1 MGGRR
6 GRGESAVIAALLSLS
21 CALLVGPIDA
31 FLGSPTGTLWRR
43 NALPMSGR
51 QCWDKLF
58 VPQFGDAVPM
68 MDGRRAPICFTKVR
82 AFGLCCVIAPDADP
96 FLTSVRSRLSRCFA

>member
-1 MGGRR
+1 M
-6 GRGESAVIAALLSLS
+6 IAALLSLS

-31 FLGSPTGTLWRR
+31 FLGSPTGTLWPR

-51 QCWDKLF
+51 PSWDKLF
-58 VPQFGDAVPM
+58 VPQFGDAVPIM
-68 MDGRRAPICFTKVR
+68 GGHRAPICSTKVR
-82 AFGLCCVIAPDADP
+82 RPGAFGLCRVIAPNANP